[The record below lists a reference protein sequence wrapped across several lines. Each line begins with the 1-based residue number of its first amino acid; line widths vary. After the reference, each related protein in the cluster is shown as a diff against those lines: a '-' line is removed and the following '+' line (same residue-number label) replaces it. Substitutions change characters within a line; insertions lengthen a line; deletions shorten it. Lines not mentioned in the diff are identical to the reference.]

1 MGNRGETG
9 PAAGHPPPGQ
19 QGALVGADPETAT
32 GAAVGIAM
40 VDAVRMAQ
48 DNKRAHEALT
58 ARHERLVRRMGAETT
73 LLEKVRR
80 EMYEGALI
88 PFREVFSRLK
98 NVDMAELAAIDTLPS
113 AALADVELRQV
124 QVNAAQVVGAMA
136 GGAVVSAAAGA
147 GVGAAAFATV
157 GAVATASTGAAISG
171 LSGAAATSATLAWLG
186 GGSLAAGGGGVAAG
200 TTVLGAI
207 VAAPMVLVFGGV
219 LTGILAWQGRRA
231 RNDQQETAGRLDEAE
246 AELGRAEAVA
256 DAVCN
261 RSEQIR
267 DVLGGL
273 YAAILDGLPRLET
286 LLDAKDDYAT
296 YTPRQRQRV
305 ALIVALATTTVTVM
319 SARIADDDGVVT
331 DLSHR
336 VVNDAWQRLRD
347 AGSAAA

>member
-1 MGNRGETG
+1 
-9 PAAGHPPPGQ
+9 
-19 QGALVGADPETAT
+19 
-32 GAAVGIAM
+32 
-40 VDAVRMAQ
+40 
-48 DNKRAHEALT
+48 
-58 ARHERLVRRMGAETT
+58 ERLVRRMEAETT

-113 AALADVELRQV
+113 AGRVDVELRQV

-136 GGAVVSAAAGA
+136 GGVVVSAAAGA
-147 GVGAAAFATV
+147 GAGAAAFATV

-207 VAAPMVLVFGGV
+207 VLAPVVLVFGGV

-231 RNDQQETAGRLDEAE
+231 RNDQQETAGRLDVAE
-246 AELGRAEAVA
+246 AELGCAEAAA

-261 RSEQIR
+261 RSEQVR
-267 DVLGGL
+267 DVLNGL
-273 YAAILDGLPRLET
+273 YAAILDELPRLVT

-336 VVNDAWQRLRD
+336 VVADAWQRLGD